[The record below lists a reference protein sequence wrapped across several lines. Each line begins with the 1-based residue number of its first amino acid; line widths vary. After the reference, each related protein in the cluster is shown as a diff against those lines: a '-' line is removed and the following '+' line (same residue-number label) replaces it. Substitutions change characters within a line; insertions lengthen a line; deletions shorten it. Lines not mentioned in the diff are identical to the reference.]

1 MRIQEL
7 EAVADCNASA
17 ETGTTL
23 VLIRE
28 LEKGHTIMKAKCLLI
43 ICATACV
50 LLIIL
55 VTFGLILPYRYDS
68 AGVFP
73 TRTNR
78 VTGEF
83 QICDVRRGGWV
94 TDNAKTRLRI
104 WVLLVPTALTVVV
117 CVVSL
122 SRSDGKQLAK

>member
-1 MRIQEL
+1 
-7 EAVADCNASA
+7 
-17 ETGTTL
+17 
-23 VLIRE
+23 
-28 LEKGHTIMKAKCLLI
+28 MKAKCLLI